1 MKCGKPRYVE
11 VINDDGE
18 MVTMEVAHKQLC
30 YMSITPQMKR
40 MLLTERTVIHMR
52 WHKDGESENKKVM
65 MHPTNSDTWKALDN
79 FDLEFAQ
86 DVRNVRIGLTID
98 GFTSFSDNAAS
109 YSC

>member
-1 MKCGKPRYVE
+1 
-11 VINDDGE
+11 
-18 MVTMEVAHKQLC
+18 
-30 YMSITPQMKR
+30 

-65 MHPTNSDTWKALDN
+65 MHPTNSDTSKALDN